1 MGTCGPLLLL
11 RQLRRLPRVPARLH
25 IIDLPFRSAIADG
38 LEIEDARGGILGVAA
53 AAAGEAEAEDLGG
66 AEEEAGATGGMDASY
81 RNRSMLRTIR
91 TRDRRARKR
100 PLQEIPNRSFCPG
113 NRSRSIGT
121 EDHPRALLTRRQAA
135 KQLIHI

>member
-1 MGTCGPLLLL
+1 MGTCSPLLLL
-11 RQLRRLPRVPARLH
+11 RQMRRLPRVPARLH
-25 IIDLPFRSAIADG
+25 NIDLPFRIAIADG

-66 AEEEAGATGGMDASY
+66 AEEEAAGGTGDMDASY
-81 RNRSMLRTIR
+81 RNRSMLRTIH

-100 PLQEIPNRSFCPG
+100 PLPEIPNRSFCPG

-135 KQLIHI
+135 KQ